1 MNHKLAMTILIYFSF
16 LANPVL
22 PAMEEISFRDFGV
35 DDLIRQRFVENQ
47 QTAEESEKA
56 LGSEKIE
63 KPDGGK
69 EITYYSITT
78 KEEEAELH
86 KEEKEKV
93 ERSWEMLR
101 NIIIIDKRIR

>member
-1 MNHKLAMTILIYFSF
+1 VTVKALRKS
-16 LANPVL
+16 V
-22 PAMEEISFRDFGV
+22 FRDFGV
-35 DDLIRQRFVENQ
+35 DDLIMQRFVENQ

-101 NIIIIDKRIR
+101 NSIIIDRHMK